1 MAKTDIESAFRLI
14 PIHPDDH
21 SLLGFQFNGR
31 IYYDVCLPMGSSSS
45 CAIFTAF
52 SSALKWIAMKKLSAK
67 HIVHILDDFLFLG
80 PARSPQC
87 NKDLDNFIC
96 MCNSLGVP
104 IKAEKTERACTKI
117 TFMGLE
123 LDSENMVARLPDDK
137 LVRLRVLLNTYHHKR
152 KIKLKEL
159 QSLLGLLNFCCRV
172 VVPGRCFLRR
182 LYDLLVQVSKPDF
195 RVTLNKEN
203 RRDLQAWR
211 VFIEHFNGKNLLLEQ
226 RWITS
231 RSVHLYTDAAGAL
244 GYGAIYGNKW
254 FNGRWPFELECM
266 CIAFKELFP
275 ITLALEI
282 WGSSFRNKCVLS
294 TLIIGLLSI

>member
-1 MAKTDIESAFRLI
+1 
-14 PIHPDDH
+14 
-21 SLLGFQFNGR
+21 
-31 IYYDVCLPMGSSSS
+31 
-45 CAIFTAF
+45 
-52 SSALKWIAMKKLSAK
+52 
-67 HIVHILDDFLFLG
+67 
-80 PARSPQC
+80 
-87 NKDLDNFIC
+87 

-282 WGSSFRNKCVLS
+282 WGSSFRNKCVFVHSDNRAVLYIINKQTSKDQNIMKLVRRYVLCCMKHNILTRAEHIPGKCNVLS
-294 TLIIGLLSI
+294 DLLSRLQVSQFHKLAPEMDKDPVSVPPHLLQVI